1 MRFVQV
7 LGAIAVLAV
16 VVLVIANT
24 EWGSNFLKKENIH
37 LPSVNIPFL
46 KEKNEKPVEAARN
59 NPTSN
64 TALIPSRLVYDGS
77 TQAEYDHFAAEYGMA
92 SVKKEA
98 DGSLA
103 MSSEKNLIHANV
115 DALVAAL
122 SKKCGQSGYEQF
134 VSIAVNEDYTAFTI
148 VVNDVKMSDEEKQ
161 AVTDLF
167 LMAGLQAIQTEQ
179 AVQNIRVERV
189 NMLGGVISRE
199 ETNPNAK
206 VMQSAEPENP
216 SPKSNSA
223 ETSISSSRMLKESS
237 YEGTCPFSVVLP
249 NGDKDYYIY
258 LKYIQPSTKS
268 VMDRNK
274 TSNENVDD
282 VSIYIKAHD
291 NYSCKVPVGVYQ
303 LFYTL
308 GDTWYGTDERF
319 GIGAPMYKSDDLLEF
334 YYDGNKWY
342 GHTIELRAVAN
353 GNLDRTK
360 ISGSEFPAG

>member
-1 MRFVQV
+1 MVEDYSSLGYSRYQERPTVQLEKDHGVLDRAVRRYTHIKSFAYLIFPDSGGMENIAGARIQMTTVRSLAAVLKSDIQEYGHAYDRNEIDQLYSIVNDCLSPPSPGSGSVSYTRVHKKPKQRSPIWMRLVQV

-16 VVLVIANT
+16 VVLVIANP

-92 SVKKEA
+92 SVQKEA
-98 DGSLA
+98 DGSLT

-134 VSIAVNEDYTAFTI
+134 TSIAVNEDYTAFTI
-148 VVNDVKMSDEEKQ
+148 VVNDVKMTDEEKQ

-167 LMAGLQAIQTEQ
+167 LMAGLQAVQTEQ
-179 AVQNIRVERV
+179 AVRNIQVERV

-199 ETNPNAK
+199 ETNP
-206 VMQSAEPENP
+206 
-216 SPKSNSA
+216 
-223 ETSISSSRMLKESS
+223 
-237 YEGTCPFSVVLP
+237 
-249 NGDKDYYIY
+249 
-258 LKYIQPSTKS
+258 
-268 VMDRNK
+268 
-274 TSNENVDD
+274 
-282 VSIYIKAHD
+282 
-291 NYSCKVPVGVYQ
+291 
-303 LFYTL
+303 
-308 GDTWYGTDERF
+308 
-319 GIGAPMYKSDDLLEF
+319 
-334 YYDGNKWY
+334 
-342 GHTIELRAVAN
+342 
-353 GNLDRTK
+353 
-360 ISGSEFPAG
+360 